1 MTQTVLQIAKAKA
14 YNRTIPARITS
25 VSQQKLHQWKKP
37 GNLSKLAT
45 NVATAFT
52 PPFVGTIIGW
62 SVEELTEKSQHHLR
76 TRRLKLTSNDYKILK
91 FSIKTLDAEH
101 LDASRRKVKK
111 CADALREAAS
121 ECLSPR
127 QPCKKAYKLAYR
139 YYRLENR
146 LAKLSAEAAM
156 LVELGQEVLKWTQS
170 IEDQLK
176 EADMQKCVEDTLNL
190 EHRSCGRA
198 CFFGEK
204 ARLIPSAP
212 APPPGSSGPLPNFV
226 HELKPL
232 EDDA

>member
-1 MTQTVLQIAKAKA
+1 MTENVLQLAKAKA
-14 YNRTIPARITS
+14 YNRSIPAQIKS
-25 VSQQKLHQWKKP
+25 VSNWRLHRWKKP
-37 GNLSKLAT
+37 GNITKVAT

-52 PPFVGTIIGW
+52 PPFVGTLIGW
-62 SVEELTEKSQHHLR
+62 SVDALTEKAQHRLR
-76 TRRLKLTSNDYKILK
+76 TRRLKLTSNDYKVMK

-101 LDASRRKVKK
+101 LDVSRRKVKK

-156 LVELGQEVLKWTQS
+156 LVELGQEILKWTQS

-176 EADMQKCVEDTLNL
+176 EADMQRCVEDTLNL

-204 ARLIPSAP
+204 ARLIPSA
-212 APPPGSSGPLPNFV
+212 AASATGGTRSLPNFV
-226 HELKPL
+226 HEVVPL
-232 EDDA
+232 DDDG